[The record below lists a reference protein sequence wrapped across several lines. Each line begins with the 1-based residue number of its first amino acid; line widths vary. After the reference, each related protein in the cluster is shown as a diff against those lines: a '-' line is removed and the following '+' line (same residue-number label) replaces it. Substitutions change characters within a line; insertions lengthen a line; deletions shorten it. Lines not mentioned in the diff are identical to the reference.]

1 MEEKLVNSLKTLISG
16 TVTAEKE
23 FLDFYSLDSSAY
35 SKRPRLIVFPKSIDD
50 VKKTIR
56 FAKKRKIP
64 ICARGGSTGLVG
76 SSLTTGIIL
85 DMKNFNKIKLSK
97 NHVTVGA
104 GVSKGE
110 LDLILDHNKKF
121 LGPNPSVGAFC
132 KIGGMI
138 ANNSS
143 GSRSLKYGSVIDNLL
158 EVVLVD
164 GNGNEIVLPKN
175 KSVSKKITKI
185 SNGAVKLYPNVTKNS
200 AGYRLD
206 VVNEKNSQK
215 IIAGSESTLG
225 IIIQAKLKIFD
236 VPKKRQLT
244 VVGFNNLEDALY
256 TVPYILR
263 LKPSSLEFVDETIIK
278 NIPQKFNNEIK
289 CLLMIEFDSNVPESQ
304 KNLNL
309 LLHKFPII
317 FASSKKLEI
326 EKWWSYRDSALFFT
340 LKNIPK
346 NLLVPHVIEDA
357 TVPPEN
363 LKYLV
368 NFLKKITKKYRLK
381 FVIYGHAGNGNLHI
395 RLISNSKRNLD
406 KLHREFFSFV
416 VSLDGT
422 ISGEHGDGIAR
433 TKYLKL
439 QYPAQLLQKF
449 QDIKK
454 QFDPSGILNPQ
465 NII

>member
-1 MEEKLVNSLKTLISG
+1 VQKKLVNSLQNLITG
-16 TVTAEKE
+16 QVTNKKE
-23 FLDFYSLDSSAY
+23 FLDFYSLDSSTY
-35 SKRPRLIVFPKSIDD
+35 SKRPRLIVFPNSVDD
-50 VKKTIR
+50 VKKTIT

-97 NHVTVGA
+97 NYVTVGA

-110 LDLILDHNKKF
+110 LDLILKRNKKF

-164 GNGNEIVLPKN
+164 GNGTKIILPKN
-175 KSVSKKITKI
+175 KSISNKIVKI
-185 SNGAVKLYPNVTKNS
+185 SNGTNQLYPHVTKNS

-206 VVNEKNSQK
+206 VVTEKNSQK

-225 IIIQAKLKIFD
+225 IIIRAKLRIFD
-236 VPKKRQLT
+236 IPKKRQLT
-244 VVGFNNLEDALY
+244 VVGFNKLEDALF
-256 TVPYILR
+256 TVPYILS
-263 LKPSSLEFVDETIIK
+263 LNPSSLEFVDETIIK
-278 NIPQKFNNEIK
+278 NIPHTFKKETK
-289 CLLMIEFDSNVPESQ
+289 CLLMIELDSNVSESQ
-304 KNLNL
+304 KNLNSL
-309 LLHKFPII
+309 MRKFSII
-317 FASSKKLEI
+317 FTSCKKSDI

-340 LKNIPK
+340 LKNIPE
-346 NLLVPHVIEDA
+346 NLLVPHVIEDT

-363 LKYLV
+363 LKYLII
-368 NFLKKITKKYRLK
+368 FLKKITQKYRLK
-381 FVIYGHAGNGNLHI
+381 FVVYGHAGNGNLHI

-406 KLHREFFSFV
+406 KLHKEFFSFV

-439 QYPAQLLQKF
+439 QYSPQLLQKF
-449 QDIKK
+449 RYIKK
-454 QFDPSGILNPQ
+454 QFDPSGIFNPG

>member
-1 MEEKLVNSLKTLISG
+1 MQKELVNSLENLISG
-16 TVTAEKE
+16 QVTDKKE

-35 SKRPRLIVFPKSIDD
+35 SKRPRLIVFPNSTDD
-50 VKKTIR
+50 IKKTIR

-85 DMKNFNKIKLSK
+85 DMKNFNKIQLSK
-97 NHVTVGA
+97 NYVTVGA

-110 LDLILDHNKKF
+110 LDLILKSNKKF

-164 GNGNEIVLPKN
+164 GNGNEIILPKN
-175 KSVSKKITKI
+175 KSISKKIAKI
-185 SNGAVKLYPNVTKNS
+185 SNGTNHLYPHVTKNS

-206 VVNEKNSQK
+206 TVNEKTSQK

-225 IIIQAKLKIFD
+225 IITQAKLRIFD
-236 VPKKRQLT
+236 IPKKRQLT
-244 VVGFNNLEDALY
+244 IVGFNELEDALY
-256 TVPYILR
+256 VVPYVLR
-263 LKPSSLEFVDETIIK
+263 LNPSSLELVDETIIK
-278 NIPQKFNNEIK
+278 NIPHKFKKETK
-289 CLLMIEFDSNVPESQ
+289 CLLMIEFDSNVSKSQ
-304 KNLNL
+304 KNLNSL
-309 LLHKFPII
+309 LRNSLII
-317 FASSKKLEI
+317 FTSYKKSDI

-346 NLLVPHVIEDA
+346 NLLVPHVIEDT

-363 LKYLV
+363 LKYLIS
-368 NFLKKITKKYRLK
+368 FLKKITKKYRLK
-381 FVIYGHAGNGNLHI
+381 FVVYGHAGNGNLHI

-406 KLHREFFSFV
+406 KLHKEFFSSV

-439 QYPAQLLQKF
+439 QYPPQILQKF
-449 QDIKK
+449 QHIKK
-454 QFDPSGILNPQ
+454 QFDPYGILNPN

>member
-1 MEEKLVNSLKTLISG
+1 MEEKLVDSLKNLISG
-16 TVTAEKE
+16 EVTAEKE

-35 SKRPRLIVFPKSIDD
+35 SKRPRLIVFPKSTDD

-97 NHVTVGA
+97 NHVIVGA

-110 LDLILDHNKKF
+110 LDLILKHNKKF

-143 GSRSLKYGSVIDNLL
+143 GARSLKYGSVIDNLL

-164 GNGNEIVLPKN
+164 GNGNEIILPKN
-175 KSVSKKITKI
+175 KTISKKITKI
-185 SNGAVKLYPNVTKNS
+185 SNGSNQLYPNVTKNS
-200 AGYRLD
+200 TGYRLD
-206 VVNEKNSQK
+206 AVTENNSQK

-225 IIIQAKLKIFD
+225 IIVQAKLRIFSI
-236 VPKKRQLT
+236 PKKRLII
-244 VVGFNNLEDALY
+244 VVGFNRLEDALY

-263 LKPSSLEFVDETIIK
+263 FKPSSLEFVDETVIK
-278 NIPQKFNNEIK
+278 NIPHKFNKEIK
-289 CLLMIEFDSNVPESQ
+289 CLLMIEFDSNISKSQ
-304 KNLNL
+304 KNLHSL
-309 LLHKFPII
+309 IHRFSII
-317 FASSKKLEI
+317 FTSSKKLEI

-346 NLLVPHVIEDA
+346 NQLVPHVIEDA
-357 TVPPEN
+357 TVHPEN
-363 LKYLV
+363 LKYLIT
-368 NFLKKITKKYRLK
+368 FLKKITKKHRLK
-381 FVIYGHAGNGNLHI
+381 FVVYGHAGNGNLHI

-406 KLHREFFSFV
+406 KLHKEFFSFV

-439 QYPAQLLQKF
+439 QSSPQLLQKF
-449 QDIKK
+449 QSIKK
-454 QFDPSGILNPQ
+454 QFDPAGILNPG

>member
-1 MEEKLVNSLKTLISG
+1 MQKKLVNSLENLISG
-16 TVTAEKE
+16 KVTDEKE

-64 ICARGGSTGLVG
+64 VCARGGSTGLVG
-76 SSLTTGIIL
+76 SSLTTGIII
-85 DMKNFNKIKLSK
+85 DMKNFKKIKLSK

-110 LDLILDHNKKF
+110 LDLILNHNKKF

-164 GNGNEIVLPKN
+164 GTGNEIVLPKN
-175 KSVSKKITKI
+175 KSVSKKIIKI
-185 SNGAVKLYPNVTKNS
+185 SNGTIQLYPQVTKNS

-236 VPKKRQLT
+236 IPKKRQLT
-244 VVGFNNLEDALY
+244 VVGFNRLEDALY
-256 TVPYILR
+256 LVPYILR
-263 LKPSSLEFVDETIIK
+263 LNPSSLEFVDETVIK
-278 NIPQKFNNEIK
+278 NIPHKFKDKPK
-289 CLLMIEFDSNVPESQ
+289 CLLMIEFDANVTKSQ
-304 KNLNL
+304 KNLYYII
-309 LLHKFPII
+309 HKFSII
-317 FASSKKLEI
+317 FTSSKKTDV

-346 NLLVPHVIEDA
+346 NQLVPHVIEDA

-368 NFLKKITKKYRLK
+368 TFLKKITKKYRLK

-406 KLHREFFSFV
+406 KLHKEFFSFV
-416 VSLDGT
+416 ISLDGT

-439 QYPAQLLQKF
+439 QYSPHLLQKF
-449 QDIKK
+449 QYIKK
-454 QFDPSGILNPQ
+454 QFDPSGILNPG

>member
-1 MEEKLVNSLKTLISG
+1 MEEKLVDSLKNLISG
-16 TVTAEKE
+16 KVTAEKE

-35 SKRPRLIVFPKSIDD
+35 SKRPRLIVFPKSTDD

-97 NHVTVGA
+97 KHVIVGA

-110 LDLILDHNKKF
+110 LDLILKRNKKF

-158 EVVLVD
+158 EIILVD
-164 GNGNEIVLPKN
+164 GNGTEIILPKN
-175 KSVSKKITKI
+175 KTISKKIAKI
-185 SNGAVKLYPNVTKNS
+185 SNETDHLYPHVTKNS

-206 VVNEKNSQK
+206 VVTENNSQK

-225 IIIQAKLKIFD
+225 IIVQAKLRIFD
-236 VPKKRQLT
+236 IPKKRQLT
-244 VVGFNNLEDALY
+244 VVGFNRLEDALY
-256 TVPYILR
+256 VVPYILR
-263 LKPSSLEFVDETIIK
+263 LNPSSLEFVDETVIK
-278 NIPQKFNNEIK
+278 NIPHKFNDKPK
-289 CLLMIEFDSNVPESQ
+289 CLVELFGKTLLEWQLSVFKKCGINDICVVTGYNSQMFRYPNLDYIKNENYKTTNMMESLFCAKERFSQ
-304 KNLNL
+304 STIVSYGD
-309 LLHKFPII
+309 II
-317 FASSKKLEI
+317 FEI
-326 EKWWSYRDSALFFT
+326 
-340 LKNIPK
+340 
-346 NLLVPHVIEDA
+346 
-357 TVPPEN
+357 
-363 LKYLV
+363 
-368 NFLKKITKKYRLK
+368 
-381 FVIYGHAGNGNLHI
+381 
-395 RLISNSKRNLD
+395 ISNSKRNLD
-406 KLHREFFSFV
+406 KLHKEFFSFV
-416 VSLDGT
+416 ISLDGT

-439 QYPAQLLQKF
+439 QYSPHLLQKF
-449 QDIKK
+449 QYIKK
-454 QFDPSGILNPQ
+454 QFDPSGILNPG

>member
-1 MEEKLVNSLKTLISG
+1 MQKELVNSLENLISG
-16 TVTAEKE
+16 QVTDKKE
-23 FLDFYSLDSSAY
+23 FLDFYSLDSSVY
-35 SKRPRLIVFPKSIDD
+35 SKRPRLIVFPNSIDD

-85 DMKNFNKIKLSK
+85 DMKNFNKIQLSK
-97 NHVTVGA
+97 NYVKVGA

-110 LDLILDHNKKF
+110 LDLILKGNKKF

-164 GNGNEIVLPKN
+164 GNGNEIILPKN
-175 KSVSKKITKI
+175 KSISKKIAKI
-185 SNGAVKLYPNVTKNS
+185 SNGTNQLYPHVTKNS

-206 VVNEKNSQK
+206 TVNEKTSQK

-225 IIIQAKLKIFD
+225 IITQAKLRIFD
-236 VPKKRQLT
+236 IPKKRQLT
-244 VVGFNNLEDALY
+244 IVSFNELEDALY
-256 TVPYILR
+256 VVPYVLR
-263 LKPSSLEFVDETIIK
+263 LNPSSLELVDEAIIK
-278 NIPQKFNNEIK
+278 NIPHKFKKETK
-289 CLLMIEFDSNVPESQ
+289 CLLMIEFDSNVSKSQ
-304 KNLNL
+304 KNLNTL
-309 LLHKFPII
+309 LRNSLII
-317 FASSKKLEI
+317 FTSDKKSDI

-346 NLLVPHVIEDA
+346 NLLVPHVIEDT
-357 TVPPEN
+357 TVHPEN

-368 NFLKKITKKYRLK
+368 TFLKKFTKKYRIK

-406 KLHREFFSFV
+406 KLHKEFFSFV
-416 VSLDGT
+416 ISLDGT

-439 QYPAQLLQKF
+439 QYSSKLLQKF
-449 QDIKK
+449 QNIKN
-454 QFDPSGILNPQ
+454 QFDPSGILNPG
-465 NII
+465 NIM

>member
-1 MEEKLVNSLKTLISG
+1 VQKKLANSLENIISG
-16 TVTAEKE
+16 QVTDKKE

-35 SKRPRLIVFPKSIDD
+35 SKRPKVIVFPDTIDD
-50 VKKTIR
+50 IKKTVR

-97 NHVTVGA
+97 NYVTVGA

-110 LDLILDHNKKF
+110 LDLILKRNKKF

-132 KIGGMI
+132 KLGGMI

-164 GNGNEIVLPKN
+164 GNGNEIILPKD
-175 KSVSKKITKI
+175 KTISKKIAKI
-185 SNGAVKLYPNVTKNS
+185 SNGTTQLYPHVTKNS

-206 VVNEKNSQK
+206 VVTEKNSQK

-225 IIIQAKLKIFD
+225 IIIQAKLRIFD
-236 VPKKRQLT
+236 IPKKRQLT
-244 VVGFNNLEDALY
+244 VVGFNKLEDALFA
-256 TVPYILR
+256 VPYILR
-263 LKPSSLEFVDETIIK
+263 LNPSSLEFVDETIIK
-278 NIPQKFNNEIK
+278 NIPHKFKKETK
-289 CLLMIEFDSNVPESQ
+289 CLLMIEFDSNVYESQ
-304 KNLNL
+304 KSLNSL
-309 LLHKFPII
+309 ISKFPIV
-317 FASSKKLEI
+317 FTSNKKTDI

-368 NFLKKITKKYRLK
+368 TFLKKITKKYRLK

-395 RLISNSKRNLD
+395 RLISNSKRNLE
-406 KLHREFFSFV
+406 KLHKEFFSFV

-439 QYPAQLLQKF
+439 QYPPQLLQKF
-449 QDIKK
+449 QYIKK
-454 QFDPSGILNPQ
+454 QFDPSGILNPG

>member
-1 MEEKLVNSLKTLISG
+1 MEKKLVNSLENLISG
-16 TVTAEKE
+16 HVTDRKE
-23 FLDFYSLDSSAY
+23 FLDFYSLDSSSY
-35 SKRPRLIVFPKSIDD
+35 SKRPKLIVFPNSIDD
-50 VKKTIR
+50 IKKTIR

-110 LDLILDHNKKF
+110 LDSFLTNNKKF
-121 LGPNPSVGAFC
+121 LGTNPSVGAFC

-143 GSRSLKYGSVIDNLL
+143 GSRSLKYGSVVDNLL

-164 GNGNEIVLPKN
+164 GSGNEIVLPKN
-175 KSVSKKITKI
+175 KPVSKKIAKI
-185 SNGAVKLYPNVTKNS
+185 SNGTNQLFPHVTKNS
-200 AGYRLD
+200 SGYRLD
-206 VVNEKNSQK
+206 VATEKNSQK

-225 IIIQAKLKIFD
+225 IIIQAKLRVFD
-236 VPKKRQLT
+236 IPKKRQLT
-244 VVGFNNLEDALY
+244 VVGFKKSEDALY
-256 TVPYILR
+256 VVPYILR
-263 LKPSSLEFVDETIIK
+263 LNPSSLEFVDETIIQ
-278 NIPQKFNNEIK
+278 NIPHKFKKETK
-289 CLLMIEFDSNVPESQ
+289 CLLMIEFDSNVSESQ
-304 KNLNL
+304 KNLNSL
-309 LLHKFPII
+309 IHEFSIV
-317 FASSKKLEI
+317 FTSGKKSDI

-340 LKNIPK
+340 LKHIPK

-368 NFLKKITKKYRLK
+368 TLLKKITKKYRLK
-381 FVIYGHAGNGNLHI
+381 FVVYGHAGNGNLHI

-406 KLHREFFSFV
+406 KLHKEFFSFV

-439 QYPAQLLQKF
+439 QYSPYLLQKF
-449 QDIKK
+449 QQIKK
-454 QFDPSGILNPQ
+454 QFDPSGILNPG

>member
-1 MEEKLVNSLKTLISG
+1 VPKKLVNSLENQISG
-16 TVTAEKE
+16 KVTDEKE
-23 FLDFYSLDSSAY
+23 FLDFYSFDSSAY
-35 SKRPRLIVFPKSIDD
+35 SKRPRLIVFPKSTDD

-85 DMKNFNKIKLSK
+85 DMKNFNQIKLSK

-110 LDLILDHNKKF
+110 LDLILKRNKKF

-132 KIGGMI
+132 KLGGMI

-143 GSRSLKYGSVIDNLL
+143 GSRSLKYGSIIDNLL

-164 GNGNEIVLPKN
+164 GNGNKITLPKN
-175 KSVSKKITKI
+175 KTISKKITKI
-185 SNGAVKLYPNVTKNS
+185 SNGTAKLYPKVTKNS

-206 VVNEKNSQK
+206 VVTENNSQK
-215 IIAGSESTLG
+215 IMAGSESTLG
-225 IIIQAKLKIFD
+225 IIVQAKLRIFNI
-236 VPKKRQLT
+236 PKKRQLT
-244 VVGFNNLEDALY
+244 IVGFNRLEDALY

-263 LKPSSLEFVDETIIK
+263 LKPSSLEFVDETVIK
-278 NIPQKFNNEIK
+278 NIPHKFNKEIK
-289 CLLMIEFDSNVPESQ
+289 CLLMIEFDSNVYDSQ
-304 KNLNL
+304 KNLHL
-309 LLHKFPII
+309 LLHKFSII
-317 FASSKKLEI
+317 FTSSKKPEI

-368 NFLKKITKKYRLK
+368 TFLKKITKKYSLK
-381 FVIYGHAGNGNLHI
+381 FVVYGHAGNGNLHI
-395 RLISNSKRNLD
+395 RLISNSKHNLD
-406 KLHREFFSFV
+406 KLHKEFFSFV
-416 VSLDGT
+416 ICLDGT

-433 TKYLKL
+433 TKFLKL
-439 QYPAQLLQKF
+439 QYPLQILQKF
-449 QDIKK
+449 QKIKK
-454 QFDPSGILNPQ
+454 QFDPSGILNPR

>member
-1 MEEKLVNSLKTLISG
+1 MQKKLVNSLENLISG
-16 TVTAEKE
+16 KVTDEKE

-35 SKRPRLIVFPKSIDD
+35 SKRPRLIVFPKSIED

-64 ICARGGSTGLVG
+64 VCARGGSTGLVG
-76 SSLTTGIIL
+76 SSLTTGIII
-85 DMKNFNKIKLSK
+85 DMKNFTEIKLSK

-110 LDLILDHNKKF
+110 LDLILNHNKKF
-121 LGPNPSVGAFC
+121 IGPNPSVGSFC

-164 GNGNEIVLPKN
+164 GTGNEIVLPKN

-185 SNGAVKLYPNVTKNS
+185 SNGTVQLYPKVTKNS

-236 VPKKRQLT
+236 IPKKRQLT
-244 VVGFNNLEDALY
+244 IVGFNKSEDALY
-256 TVPYILR
+256 AVPYILR

-278 NIPQKFNNEIK
+278 NIPQKFNKEIK
-289 CLLMIEFDSNVPESQ
+289 CLLMIEFDANVTKSQ
-304 KNLNL
+304 KNLDSL
-309 LLHKFPII
+309 IRQFSII
-317 FASSKKLEI
+317 FTSNKKSDV

-346 NLLVPHVIEDA
+346 NQLVPHVIEDA

-368 NFLKKITKKYRLK
+368 TFLKKITKKYRLK

-395 RLISNSKRNLD
+395 RLISNSKRNLN
-406 KLHREFFSFV
+406 KLHKEFFSFV
-416 VSLDGT
+416 ISLDGT

-439 QYPAQLLQKF
+439 QYSPHLLQKF
-449 QDIKK
+449 QYIKK
-454 QFDPSGILNPQ
+454 QFDPSGILNPG

>member
-1 MEEKLVNSLKTLISG
+1 VQKKLANSLENIISG
-16 TVTAEKE
+16 QVTDKKE

-35 SKRPRLIVFPKSIDD
+35 SKRPKVIVFPDTIDD
-50 VKKTIR
+50 IKKTVR

-97 NHVTVGA
+97 NYVTVGA

-110 LDLILDHNKKF
+110 LDLILKRNKKF

-164 GNGNEIVLPKN
+164 GNGNEMILPKD
-175 KSVSKKITKI
+175 KSVSKKIAKI
-185 SNGAVKLYPNVTKNS
+185 SNGTTELYPHVTKNS

-206 VVNEKNSQK
+206 VVTEKNSQK

-225 IIIQAKLKIFD
+225 IIIRAKLRIFD
-236 VPKKRQLT
+236 IPKKRQLT
-244 VVGFNNLEDALY
+244 VVGFNKLEDALF
-256 TVPYILR
+256 TVPYILS
-263 LKPSSLEFVDETIIK
+263 LNPSSLEFVDETIIK
-278 NIPQKFNNEIK
+278 NIPHTFKKETK
-289 CLLMIEFDSNVPESQ
+289 CLLMIELDSNVSESQ
-304 KNLNL
+304 KNLNSL
-309 LLHKFPII
+309 MRKFSII
-317 FASSKKLEI
+317 FTSCKKSDI

-340 LKNIPK
+340 LKNIPE
-346 NLLVPHVIEDA
+346 NLLVPHVIEDT

-363 LKYLV
+363 LKYLII
-368 NFLKKITKKYRLK
+368 FLKKITQKYRLK
-381 FVIYGHAGNGNLHI
+381 FVVYGHAGNGNLHI

-406 KLHREFFSFV
+406 KLHKEFFSFV

-439 QYPAQLLQKF
+439 QYSPQLLQKF
-449 QDIKK
+449 RYIKK
-454 QFDPSGILNPQ
+454 QFDPSGIFNPG

>member
-1 MEEKLVNSLKTLISG
+1 MQKKLANSLENIISG
-16 TVTAEKE
+16 QVTDKKE

-35 SKRPRLIVFPKSIDD
+35 SKRPKVIVFPDTIDD
-50 VKKTIR
+50 IKKTVR

-97 NHVTVGA
+97 NYVTVGA

-110 LDLILDHNKKF
+110 LDLILKRNKKF

-164 GNGNEIVLPKN
+164 GNGNEMILPKD
-175 KSVSKKITKI
+175 KSVSKKIAKI
-185 SNGAVKLYPNVTKNS
+185 SNGTTELYPHVTKNS

-206 VVNEKNSQK
+206 VVTEKNSQK

-225 IIIQAKLKIFD
+225 IIIRAKLRIFD
-236 VPKKRQLT
+236 IPKKRQLT
-244 VVGFNNLEDALY
+244 VVGFNKLEDALF
-256 TVPYILR
+256 TVPYILS
-263 LKPSSLEFVDETIIK
+263 LNPSSLEFVDETIIK
-278 NIPQKFNNEIK
+278 NIPHTFKKETK
-289 CLLMIEFDSNVPESQ
+289 CLLMIELDSNVSESQ
-304 KNLNL
+304 KNLNSL
-309 LLHKFPII
+309 MRKFSII
-317 FASSKKLEI
+317 FTSCKKSDI

-340 LKNIPK
+340 LKNIPE
-346 NLLVPHVIEDA
+346 NLLVPHVIEDT

-363 LKYLV
+363 LKYLII
-368 NFLKKITKKYRLK
+368 FLKKITQKYRLK
-381 FVIYGHAGNGNLHI
+381 FVVYGHAGNGNLHI

-406 KLHREFFSFV
+406 KLHKEFFSFV

-439 QYPAQLLQKF
+439 QYSPQLLQKF
-449 QDIKK
+449 RYIKK
-454 QFDPSGILNPQ
+454 QFDPSGIFNPG

>member
-1 MEEKLVNSLKTLISG
+1 VQEKLVDSLANLISG
-16 TVTAEKE
+16 EVTDNKE
-23 FLDFYSLDSSAY
+23 FLNFYSLDSSAY
-35 SKRPRLIVFPKSIDD
+35 SKKPRLIVFPNSVDD
-50 VKKTIR
+50 VKKTVK
-56 FAKKRKIP
+56 FAKKRKIA

-76 SSLTTGIIL
+76 SSLTSGIIL

-97 NHVTVGA
+97 HHVTVGA

-110 LDLILDHNKKF
+110 LDLILKHSKKF

-143 GSRSLKYGSVIDNLL
+143 GSKSLKYGSVIDNLL

-164 GNGNEIVLPKN
+164 GTGNEIILPNN
-175 KSVSKKITKI
+175 KPVSKKIAKI
-185 SNGAVKLYPNVTKNS
+185 SNGSNIFYPNVTKNS

-206 VVNEKNSQK
+206 AVTEKNSQK

-225 IIIQAKLKIFD
+225 IIIQAKLRIFD
-236 VPKKRQLT
+236 IPKKCQLT
-244 VVGFNNLEDALY
+244 IVGFNRLEDALY
-256 TVPYILR
+256 MVPYILR
-263 LKPSSLEFVDETIIK
+263 LKPSSLEFVDETVIK
-278 NIPQKFNNEIK
+278 NIPHKFNKEIK
-289 CLLMIEFDSNVPESQ
+289 CLLMIEFDSNVSESQ
-304 KNLNL
+304 KSLHS
-309 LLHKFPII
+309 LLHKFSII
-317 FASSKKLEI
+317 FTSSKKSQI

-363 LKYLV
+363 LKYLI

-381 FVIYGHAGNGNLHI
+381 FVVYGHAGNGNLHI

-406 KLHREFFSFV
+406 KLHKEFFSFV

-439 QYPAQLLQKF
+439 QYPPQLLQKF
-449 QDIKK
+449 RDIKK
-454 QFDPSGILNPQ
+454 HFDPSGILNPR

>member
-1 MEEKLVNSLKTLISG
+1 MQKKLVNSLASLISG
-16 TVTAEKE
+16 QVTDKKE

-35 SKRPRLIVFPKSIDD
+35 SKRPRLIVFPNSVDD
-50 VKKTIR
+50 IKKIIR

-97 NHVTVGA
+97 NHVTAGA

-110 LDLILDHNKKF
+110 LDLILKRNKKF

-132 KIGGMI
+132 KLGGMI

-164 GNGNEIVLPKN
+164 GNGNEIILPKD
-175 KSVSKKITKI
+175 KTISKKIAKI
-185 SNGAVKLYPNVTKNS
+185 SNGINQLYPHVTKNS

-206 VVNEKNSQK
+206 VVTEKNSQK

-225 IIIQAKLKIFD
+225 IIIQAKLRIFD
-236 VPKKRQLT
+236 IPKKRQLT
-244 VVGFNNLEDALY
+244 VVGFNKLEDALFA
-256 TVPYILR
+256 VPYILR
-263 LKPSSLEFVDETIIK
+263 LNPSSLEFVDETIIK
-278 NIPQKFNNEIK
+278 NIPHKFKKETK
-289 CLLMIEFDSNVPESQ
+289 CLLMIEFDSNVSESQ
-304 KNLNL
+304 KNLKVL
-309 LLHKFPII
+309 LRKFSII
-317 FASSKKLEI
+317 FNSSKKSDI

-346 NLLVPHVIEDA
+346 NSLIPHVIEDA

-363 LKYLV
+363 LKYLLI
-368 NFLKKITKKYRLK
+368 FLKKITKKYNMRS
-381 FVIYGHAGNGNLHI
+381 VVYGHAGNGNLHI
-395 RLISNSKRNLD
+395 RLISNSKRNLNNLY
-406 KLHREFFSFV
+406 KEFFSFV
-416 VSLDGT
+416 ISLDGT

-433 TKYLKL
+433 SKYLKL
-439 QYPAQLLQKF
+439 QYSPQLLQKF
-449 QDIKK
+449 KQIKK
-454 QFDPSGILNPQ
+454 QFDPSGILNPG

>member
-1 MEEKLVNSLKTLISG
+1 MKEKLVDSLKNLISG
-16 TVTAEKE
+16 EVTAEKE

-35 SKRPRLIVFPKSIDD
+35 SKRPRLIVFPKSTDD

-97 NHVTVGA
+97 KHVIVGA

-110 LDLILDHNKKF
+110 LDLILKRNKKF

-158 EVVLVD
+158 EIILVD
-164 GNGNEIVLPKN
+164 GNGTEIILPKN
-175 KSVSKKITKI
+175 KTISKKIAKI
-185 SNGAVKLYPNVTKNS
+185 SNETDHLYPHVTKNS

-206 VVNEKNSQK
+206 VVTENNSQK

-225 IIIQAKLKIFD
+225 IIVQAKLRIFD
-236 VPKKRQLT
+236 IPKKRQLT
-244 VVGFNNLEDALY
+244 VVGFNRLEDALY
-256 TVPYILR
+256 LVPYILR
-263 LKPSSLEFVDETIIK
+263 LNPSSLEFVDETVIK
-278 NIPQKFNNEIK
+278 NIPHKFKDKPK
-289 CLLMIEFDSNVPESQ
+289 CLLMIEFDANVTKSQ
-304 KNLNL
+304 KNLDSII
-309 LLHKFPII
+309 HKFSII
-317 FASSKKLEI
+317 FTSNKKSDV

-346 NLLVPHVIEDA
+346 NQLVPHVIEDA

-368 NFLKKITKKYRLK
+368 TFLKKITKKYRLK

-406 KLHREFFSFV
+406 KLHKEFFSFV
-416 VSLDGT
+416 ISLDGT

-439 QYPAQLLQKF
+439 QYSPHLLQKF
-449 QDIKK
+449 QYIKK
-454 QFDPSGILNPQ
+454 QFDPSGILNPG

>member
-1 MEEKLVNSLKTLISG
+1 MQEKLVDSLKNMISG
-16 TVTAEKE
+16 KVTDTKE

-35 SKRPRLIVFPKSIDD
+35 SKRPRLIVFPKSTDD

-56 FAKKRKIP
+56 FAKKRKIHV
-64 ICARGGSTGLVG
+64 CARGGSTGLVG

-85 DMKNFNKIKLSK
+85 DMKNFNKINLSK

-110 LDLILDHNKKF
+110 LDLILNHNKKF

-158 EVVLVD
+158 EVVFID

-175 KSVSKKITKI
+175 KSISKKISNI
-185 SNGAVKLYPNVTKNS
+185 SNGTNQFYPQVTKNS

-236 VPKKRQLT
+236 MPKKRQLT

-256 TVPYILR
+256 VIPYILR
-263 LKPSSLEFVDETIIK
+263 LKPSSLEFVDENIIK
-278 NIPQKFNNEIK
+278 NIPQKFNKEIK
-289 CLLMIEFDSNVPESQ
+289 CFLMIEFDSNVPKSQ

-309 LLHKFPII
+309 LLHKFSII
-317 FASSKKLEI
+317 FTSSKKLEI

-346 NLLVPHVIEDA
+346 NQLVPHVIEDA
-357 TVPPEN
+357 TVHPEN
-363 LKYLV
+363 LKYLIT
-368 NFLKKITKKYRLK
+368 FLKKITKKHRLK
-381 FVIYGHAGNGNLHI
+381 FVVYGHAGNGNLHI

-406 KLHREFFSFV
+406 KLHKEFFSFV

-439 QYPAQLLQKF
+439 QYSPQLLQKF
-449 QDIKK
+449 QSIKK
-454 QFDPSGILNPQ
+454 QFDPAGILNPG